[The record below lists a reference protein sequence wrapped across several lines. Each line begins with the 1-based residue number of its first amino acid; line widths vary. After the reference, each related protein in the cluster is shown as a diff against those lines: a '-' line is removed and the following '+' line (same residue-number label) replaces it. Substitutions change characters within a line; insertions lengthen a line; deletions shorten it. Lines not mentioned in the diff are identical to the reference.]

1 MNNYQKLRQGTTG
14 QASNKVLTIGQEIE
28 RYQDLLRKNPAKEFS
43 EFWEVNSCSLP
54 LLTQL
59 VNEFSILVASSV
71 PSESSFSEAGYVNIQ
86 QPWNIAW

>member
-1 MNNYQKLRQGTTG
+1 M
-14 QASNKVLTIGQEIE
+14 TIAQEIE

-71 PSESSFSEAGYVNIQ
+71 PSESSFSEAGYINNKQRASMHPTTLEHCMIVKH
-86 QPWNIAW
+86 AEEF